1 MANIKEISKIN
12 KAEVKLLRVVSYDR
26 VSSSKDAQLHSLS
39 AQVSYYKNFIE
50 SKPGWTFIDIY
61 VDEGITGTKA
71 SRPAFVKMMNEAKN
85 NKFDMIITKSISRF
99 ARNTVTLLD
108 AIRELKALN
117 IDVYFEEQNIHT
129 LSSDGELMLT
139 LLASIAQEESLSV
152 SENTLWRVK
161 RNFENGIPWG
171 GRLLGYKM
179 ENQHFVI
186 IKEEAEIV
194 KIIFKKYL
202 EGKGTQAIARYLN
215 SEHYWT
221 RYHKSFTPSSVRLI
235 LRNYTYTGSL
245 LLQRYYQDNHINK
258 KKLLNN
264 GEKQMYHIEN
274 SHAAIID
281 IETFNKVQNLIEK
294 RKTTSTKIHD
304 SLFTS
309 KLICGICKHK
319 LKRKTNKGKPY
330 WICPTYFS
338 LGKEACSSH
347 KVPESILIEVTSSL
361 LKTYELTREVMEQI
375 SLIEVNN
382 DNLLTFHFIDGRK
395 ETRTWKYKSRSE
407 SWTDE
412 MKEQARIRALEVKNG
427 KQQSNN
433 H

>member
-1 MANIKEISKIN
+1 MANIKEINQIN
-12 KAEVKLLRVVSYDR
+12 KAEVKLLRVVSYAR

-50 SKPGWTFIDIY
+50 SKPGWKFIDIY

-71 SRPAFVKMMNEAKN
+71 SRPAFVRMMNDAKN

-194 KIIFKKYL
+194 KIIFKMYL

-215 SEHYWT
+215 AEHYWT
-221 RYHKSFTPSSVRLI
+221 RFHKSFTPSSVRLI
-235 LRNYTYTGSL
+235 LRNYTYTGNL

-258 KKLLNN
+258 KKLHNN

-274 SHAAIID
+274 SHDAIID
-281 IETFNKVQNLIEK
+281 IETFNKVQDLIEK

-309 KLICGICKHK
+309 KLMCGICKHK
-319 LKRKTNKGKPY
+319 LRRKTNKGKPY
-330 WICPTYFS
+330 WICPTYSS
-338 LGKEACSSH
+338 LGKEACPSH

-361 LKTYELTREVMEQI
+361 LNADELTKEDMEQI

-407 SWTDE
+407 SWTKG
-412 MKEQARIRALEVKNG
+412 MKEQARFRALEVKNG